1 MSQKDFDNNNYLNE
15 FNDNFDNIF
24 IEKTINTAEFEK
36 SLFDNNKENNNNV
49 EQTPNFPK
57 SKSSCQI
64 TNLNQYNNLSK
75 NSNNKKYNNNPK
87 QNQIRN
93 NKRKIFSI
101 SNNNIRTTTT
111 PNRSFLTKSKLS
123 TNSKNSSYY
132 KNTHSN
138 LRKNS
143 YISLNS
149 NISNNKRNNN
159 MTKNELNKEINIIN
173 KLIQEVEHIRNY
185 CTDLQRQFDNHCLIK
200 NEKKEFENIKKENI
214 KLTAEVSI
222 LKDDVAEL
230 MKKFGTINNKIDT
243 MQQENN
249 NLKMQNKN
257 LLHFISV
264 MSNSNSVNGIKK
276 LKNFHFND
284 I

>member
-15 FNDNFDNIF
+15 FNDNYDNIF
-24 IEKTINTAEFEK
+24 SINPSEFEK
-36 SLFDNNKENNNNV
+36 SLFDNNNKINNQNI

-57 SKSSCQI
+57 SKSSFQI
-64 TNLNQYNNLSK
+64 TNNNQYNEPK
-75 NSNNKKYNNNPK
+75 NTNFKNYNNFTNNQNKKQK
-87 QNQIRN
+87 QNLTRQ
-93 NKRKIFSI
+93 NKRKIFSN
-101 SNNNIRTTTT
+101 SNNNSIRTTTT
-111 PNRSFLTKSKLS
+111 PNRSFLTRSKLS
-123 TNSKNSSYY
+123 TNSKNNNSYY
-132 KNTHSN
+132 KTTYNN

-143 YISLNS
+143 NISLNS

-159 MTKNELNKEINIIN
+159 TIKKDQNKEVFIIN
-173 KLIQEVEHIRNY
+173 KLTLEVEHIKNY
-185 CTDLQRQFDNHCLIK
+185 CNELQRQFDNHCLIK

-230 MKKFGTINNKIDT
+230 MKKFGIINNKIDT

-257 LLHFISV
+257 LLNFISI
-264 MSNSNSVNGIKK
+264 MSNSNSAS
-276 LKNFHFND
+276 
-284 I
+284 